1 MNIDFVK
8 IIIIEMLRRSAEHVM
23 TNMVIAIFE
32 RLKSLD
38 DEWQFVD
45 TPNDTAE
52 EPADPHMS
60 TPKPSHSPV
69 LQTTENIIEIGEKSQ
84 DADRL
89 LSESSQPEDP
99 VAESTVGKSLIITI
113 FKKK

>member
-1 MNIDFVK
+1 MNIDSVK

-45 TPNDTAE
+45 TPNDAAE

-69 LQTTENIIEIGEKSQ
+69 LQTTETIIETDENPQETEG
-84 DADRL
+84 L
-89 LSESSQPEDP
+89 LSESSQPDDP
-99 VAESTVGKSLIITI
+99 VAESTVGKFFLINH
-113 FKKK
+113 